1 MLRLFVLVLLL
12 LNVGYF
18 AWGQGWLLP
27 YGWGAMQQREPQR
40 LGQQLRPDA
49 LVILTREAAAAASE
63 AAASA
68 ASPPRDAASCWQSG
82 VLDEA
87 QANAVRTVLTVQLAS
102 EAGVLDEVMQPERW
116 MVYMGKFANA
126 ADLEKKRTQL
136 STMKVK
142 VETLTQAPLGPG
154 LSLGSYDSQEAATA
168 ALKALV
174 TRGVRTAR
182 LMQYPPTTPGYRLR
196 LPALGNEQAA
206 ALSQIKAVLPENSLQ
221 PCAPQ

>member
-1 MLRLFVLVLLL
+1 MLRLIVLVLLL

-27 YGWGAMQQREPQR
+27 YGWGQMQQREPQR
-40 LGQQLRPDA
+40 LGQQIRPDA
-49 LVILTREAAAAASE
+49 LVILTREAAAAASA

-68 ASPPRDAASCWQSG
+68 PQREDATCWQSG

-87 QANAVRTVLTVQLAS
+87 QANAVRKVLTAQLPN
-102 EAGVLDEVMQPERW
+102 ENGTLDEVKPPERW
-116 MVYMGKFANA
+116 MVYMGKFANI

-136 STMKVK
+136 FAMKVK

-154 LSLGSYDSQEAATA
+154 LSLGIYDLQEAAA
-168 ALKALV
+168 DALKALV
-174 TRGVRTAR
+174 SRGVRTAR
-182 LMQYPPTTPGYRLR
+182 LMQYPPATPGYRLR
-196 LPALGNEQAA
+196 LPALGVEQAA
-206 ALSQIKAVLPENSLQ
+206 ALSQIKAALPENSLQ